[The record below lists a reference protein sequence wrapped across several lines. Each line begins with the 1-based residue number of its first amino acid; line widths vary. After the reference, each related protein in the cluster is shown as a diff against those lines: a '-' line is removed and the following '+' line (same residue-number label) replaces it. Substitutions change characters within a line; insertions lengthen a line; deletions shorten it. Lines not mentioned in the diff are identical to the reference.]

1 MYMIDLTAWCNGK
14 RFYVNT
20 QSVAGCSVRESVE
33 VDKDSKVKG
42 LDGQD
47 KKTVKWYADIML
59 TNGIVISKEVENPE
73 EGIMKLKEILDF
85 NC

>member
-1 MYMIDLTAWCNGK
+1 MYMVDLTTWCNGK
-14 RFYVNT
+14 KFYVNT
-20 QSVAGCSVRESVE
+20 VSIAACAVREAIE

-59 TNGIVISKEVENPE
+59 TNGIVISKEVANQE
-73 EGIMKLKEILDF
+73 EGEKKLKETLDF